1 MLDIGLLDPRLTALG
16 KSARSFFFF
25 FVFKKV
31 EAADELRIRM
41 SSIRGGK
48 NLRFFDAPQ
57 FS

>member
-25 FVFKKV
+25 FFKKV

>member
-16 KSARSFFFF
+16 KSVRSFFFF
-25 FVFKKV
+25 FFKKV

-41 SSIRGGK
+41 SSIMGGK